1 MKNPLAGILLLCWF
15 LLFYLLGLYWF
26 NIRISVSDSFESV
39 MPDFSAFF
47 SDTKNE
53 MEYESI
59 SDKTTVPNKSIEVLP
74 KVADSVVLA
83 KVTDTLGAD
92 SLYPLLGPESKVDT
106 SSQRILLCGDSMA
119 ESLFY
124 PFFNYCKWSN
134 FQFKLLAIR
143 GTASPFWVKTDT
155 LVNTIRKFRPTL
167 VLFSLGANEITV
179 PALMRRKKLY
189 RQIIQQFDSL
199 PYIFITT
206 PVWNGDTIYTQM
218 MQSLVPANQLFIS
231 QGIPLP
237 RQRDGAHPD
246 MRGQRIWADTLAK
259 WIVYKSKYPVYFQLK
274 KPLHFKQRFT
284 LQQPVVESVNT
295 LGKDS
300 TQRKPRK
307 RLRLDST
314 KSNKPKLVPDS
325 LQPKP

>member
-15 LLFYLLGLYWF
+15 LLLYLLGLYWF

-39 MPDFSAFF
+39 VPDFSAFF
-47 SDTKNE
+47 SDGNETKGEDLTNTQTIDAAHPSE
-53 MEYESI
+53 I
-59 SDKTTVPNKSIEVLP
+59 AP
-74 KVADSVVLA
+74 KVVDSVVLA

-92 SLYPLLGPESKVDT
+92 SLYPLLGPNSKVDT

-155 LVNTIRKFRPTL
+155 LVNTIRKFKPTL

-189 RQIIQQFDSL
+189 KQIIQQFDSL

-218 MQSLVPANQLFIS
+218 MQSLVPPDQLFIS

-274 KPLHFKQRFT
+274 KPVHFKHRFT
-284 LQQPVVESVNT
+284 VQQPVVESVNT
-295 LGKDS
+295 VGKDS
-300 TQRKPRK
+300 TQRKPKR

-314 KSNKPKLVPDS
+314 KSKKPKLVPDS